1 MNKRA
6 AAPPAPTHEWV
17 RCREVGRSAP
27 QAPPGKAR
35 AGAVEAAAA
44 SGPAPG
50 ARENPSPIL
59 LYHQGGGRRWNPPPP
74 PPHLDSSLPPTRC
87 SQGPLQP
94 SLPGQNPAWTL
105 LGRSR
110 RVPGALC
117 LSPSRAA
124 HHAGGAETRFEGA
137 PPTWIS
143 KALAQDPPP
152 RCQPSAVLG
161 PAWHSTRPGD
171 SSVRLRGSG
180 QPRWP
185 AEPAIRWARL
195 HLGRPPPSLMGPAG
209 SGPWPQRL
217 RVVTAPLAANR
228 WAGVAVAPATWR
240 WFCLVMPRSPDWH
253 GTWPMQV
260 AFHT

>member
-17 RCREVGRSAP
+17 RCREVGCSAP

-50 ARENPSPIL
+50 ARATPSPIL
-59 LYHQGGGRRWNPPPP
+59 LYQRGGGRRWNPPPP
-74 PPHLDSSLPPTRC
+74 PPHLDSSLPLTRS

-110 RVPGALC
+110 RVLGALC
-117 LSPSRAA
+117 LSPSRAT

-137 PPTWIS
+137 PANVDLKGTSSGPAPQVS
-143 KALAQDPPP
+143 ALSRSGSYLAQHQARGQLGEASGVRAASLACRACHPLGT
-152 RCQPSAVLG
+152 SAPG
-161 PAWHSTRPGD
+161 PAS
-171 SSVRLRGSG
+171 
-180 QPRWP
+180 
-185 AEPAIRWARL
+185 
-195 HLGRPPPSLMGPAG
+195 RPP
-209 SGPWPQRL
+209 
-217 RVVTAPLAANR
+217 
-228 WAGVAVAPATWR
+228 
-240 WFCLVMPRSPDWH
+240 
-253 GTWPMQV
+253 
-260 AFHT
+260 